1 MKQWIALAVV
11 APTLLLGAE
20 KETCPFGPFD
30 LRSPREQQAGLYHQM
45 SVTAEAVAPS
55 GRRRAVDPPPGG
67 TTDYPLS
74 VNYIDT
80 EVFGKM
86 KTDGIKSAAI
96 SADEEFLRRVT
107 IDLTG
112 QIPDTTT
119 VQAFLADKAADKRTK
134 TIDALIASDAF
145 IDRWTMWFGD
155 LVQNVQV
162 SSNSREFP
170 AGRNAFY
177 AYIHDS
183 IKANK
188 PYDQMV
194 REILGANGDSY
205 AAGPPNFW
213 VRQIQPN
220 GPIQDTYDNLAAE
233 SGSMFLGMPMQCLSC
248 HNGLK
253 HLETVNV
260 YLKSHS
266 RYDFWGNAS
275 FFSRGVATRQ
285 YADPNNKNVFSWLLN
300 DNQAVQPYSLNT
312 TTGNKSQRC
321 GTCPTSERVN
331 PAFLMT
337 GETPRPGEPW
347 RDAYARILTA
357 QPQFATATVNYLW
370 KEMFGLGIV
379 EPANNMDPARYDPN
393 NLPAGQILQPN
404 HPNLLNRLR
413 DDFITGHYD
422 LKAILRTMA
431 ISNAYQLS
439 AKYTAATWNE
449 SWTPYYARHLPRR
462 LMAESTLDA
471 IAKATS
477 LPITYTVSGGGG
489 TVTSAMKLPDTLEV
503 RNNVYGRFLDEF
515 GRGNRDDEPRASDS
529 SIAQAL
535 SLMNDATVVVN
546 RTHRNQTGSTV
557 AKTLAATQDPN
568 AIADQIYLATLSRY
582 PTATEKTQ
590 AVAYLKSGTLAS
602 KTEDLQWVLLNS
614 LEFLFD

>member
-30 LRSPREQQAGLYHQM
+30 LRSPHEQQAGIYHQL
-45 SVTAEAVAPS
+45 SVRAEAVAPS
-55 GRRRAVDPPPGG
+55 GRHRAVEPPPAAVVV
-67 TTDYPLS
+67 YPAS
-74 VNYIDT
+74 VNYIDD
-80 EVFGKM
+80 EIFGKM
-86 KTDGIKSAAI
+86 KTDGIAPALPS
-96 SADEEFLRRVT
+96 SDEEFLRRVT
-107 IDLTG
+107 LDLTG
-112 QIPDTTT
+112 QIPDAAT
-119 VQAFLADKAADKRTK
+119 VQAFVADKSADKRTK
-134 TIDALIASDAF
+134 TIDALLASDGF
-145 IDRWTMWFGD
+145 VDRWTMWFGD

-162 SSNSREFP
+162 SSNSREFA

-177 AYIHDS
+177 TYIHDS

-188 PYDQMV
+188 PYDVMV
-194 REILGANGDSY
+194 REILAANGDSY
-205 AAGPPNFW
+205 ASGPPNFW

-275 FFSRGVATRQ
+275 FFSRGVGTRQ
-285 YADPNNKNVFSWLLN
+285 YADPNNKNVYSWLLN
-300 DNQAVQPYSLNT
+300 DNPVALPYSLNT

-321 GTCPTSERVN
+321 GTCPTTERVN

-337 GETPRPGEPW
+337 GETPRPGEAW

-357 QPQFATATVNYLW
+357 HPQFATATVNYLW

-379 EPANNMDPARYDPN
+379 EPTNNMDPARYDPN
-393 NLPAGQILQPN
+393 NLPAGQVLQPN
-404 HPNLLNRLR
+404 HPNLLATLA
-413 DDFITGHYD
+413 DKFKTSGYD
-422 LKAILRTMA
+422 LRAMLRTMA
-431 ISNAYQLS
+431 VSNAYQLS
-439 AKYTAATWNE
+439 AKYPAAWNE

-462 LMAESTLDA
+462 LMAESMLDA

-477 LPITYTVSGGGG
+477 VPITYTVSGGLPP
-489 TVTSAMKLPDTLEV
+489 VTSAMKLPDPLEV

-515 GRGNRDDEPRASDS
+515 GRGNRDDEVRDTDS

-535 SLMNDATVVVN
+535 SLMNDPTVVVN
-546 RTHRNQTGSTV
+546 RTHKATANSLV
-557 AKTLAATQDPN
+557 AKTLASTADPN
-568 AIADQIYLATLSRY
+568 VITDQLYLNTLSRY
-582 PTATEKTQ
+582 PTATEKAQ
-590 AVAYLKSGTLAS
+590 AVAYLKSGTLAQ

-614 LEFLFD
+614 LEFLFN